1 LAAFVRLL
9 RTLSAVGII
18 EKMIAFAFRH
28 GRPFGVRALIN
39 NDYRVRL
46 RRKLAAGN
54 GRVVLSVGLHLHPS
68 RQKRACRGPRCCKLL

>member
-1 LAAFVRLL
+1 LAAFVGLL
-9 RTLSAVGII
+9 RSLSAVGII
-18 EKMIAFAFRH
+18 EKMIAFALRH

-54 GRVVLSVGLHLHPS
+54 GRLC
-68 RQKRACRGPRCCKLL
+68 CRFTDASYCNSYDG